1 MSVSSGGEAVGQPS
15 GTRSARSVQRVS
27 PASIVP
33 MALGL
38 ALVLP
43 SAFIAASGDVPGWE
57 QAVFRAINGLPEGMR
72 PVFDSMQ
79 LLGVLGL
86 PLIVALIAL
95 ILRKWR
101 LALALALLPPLK
113 LLVERQV
120 LKALVE
126 RGRPGQTEP
135 VVVLR
140 DVPEAGLS
148 FPSGH
153 TIIALGVATLLAPY
167 LRRPWQIVVF
177 AIAVLVC
184 IARVYLGAHNPLDTI
199 AGAGAGLFLGGLL
212 TLIVGVRR

>member
-1 MSVSSGGEAVGQPS
+1 MSDGLSRVSQGRVE
-15 GTRSARSVQRVS
+15 RVS
-27 PASIVP
+27 PASVVP

-38 ALVLP
+38 ALVVP
-43 SAFIAASGDVPGWE
+43 SAFIASTGEVPAWE
-57 QAVFRAINGLPEGMR
+57 QAVFRAINGLPEAIR

-86 PLIVALIAL
+86 PLLVAVVAAF
-95 ILRKWR
+95 LRKWR
-101 LALALALLPPLK
+101 LALALALLPALK

-184 IARVYLGAHNPLDTI
+184 VARIYLGAHNPLDTV

>member
-1 MSVSSGGEAVGQPS
+1 VSKGRIIE
-15 GTRSARSVQRVS
+15 RIS

-38 ALVLP
+38 ALVVP
-43 SAFIAASGDVPGWE
+43 SAAVASTSEVPTWE
-57 QAVFRAINGLPEGMR
+57 QDVFRAINGLPEAMR
-72 PVFDSMQ
+72 PLFDAMQ

-86 PLIVALIAL
+86 PLVVAVIAAL
-95 ILRKWR
+95 LRKWR
-101 LALALALLPPLK
+101 LALTLVLLPALK

-126 RGRPGQTEP
+126 RQRPGQTQP
-135 VVVLR
+135 VAVLR

-167 LRRPWQIVVF
+167 LRRPWQIVAF
-177 AIAVLVC
+177 AIALLVC
-184 IARVYLGAHNPLDTI
+184 VARVYLGAHNPLDTV

-212 TLIVGVRR
+212 ILIVGVRR

>member
-1 MSVSSGGEAVGQPS
+1 MSDGVSGV
-15 GTRSARSVQRVS
+15 TRDRRIERIS
-27 PASIVP
+27 PASVVP

-38 ALVLP
+38 ALVVP
-43 SAFIAASGDVPGWE
+43 SAVIASSGDVPAWE
-57 QAVFRAINGLPEGMR
+57 QAVFRAINGLPEAMR
-72 PVFDSMQ
+72 PVFDAMQ

-86 PLIVALIAL
+86 PLAVAVIAAL
-95 ILRKWR
+95 LRKWR
-101 LALALALLPPLK
+101 LALALALLPALK

-120 LKALVE
+120 LKAIVE
-126 RGRPGQTEP
+126 RERPGETQP
-135 VVVLR
+135 VAVLR

-167 LRRPWQIVVF
+167 LRRPWQIVAF

-184 IARVYLGAHNPLDTI
+184 IARVYLGAHNPLDTV

-212 TLIVGVRR
+212 NLTVGVRR

>member
-1 MSVSSGGEAVGQPS
+1 
-15 GTRSARSVQRVS
+15 
-27 PASIVP
+27 

-38 ALVLP
+38 ALVVP
-43 SAFIAASGDVPGWE
+43 SAVVASTSEVPAWE
-57 QAVFRAINGLPEGMR
+57 QDVFRVINGLPEAIR
-72 PVFDSMQ
+72 PLFDAMQ

-86 PLIVALIAL
+86 PLVVALIAAL
-95 ILRKWR
+95 MRKWR

-126 RGRPGQTEP
+126 RDRPGQTQP
-135 VVVLR
+135 VAVLR

-167 LRRPWQIVVF
+167 LRRPWQIVAF
-177 AIAVLVC
+177 SIAVLVC
-184 IARVYLGAHNPLDTI
+184 VARIYLGAHNPLDTV

>member
-1 MSVSSGGEAVGQPS
+1 VE
-15 GTRSARSVQRVS
+15 RIS

-38 ALVLP
+38 ALVVP
-43 SAFIAASGDVPGWE
+43 SAIVASNSEVPAWE
-57 QAVFRAINGLPEGMR
+57 QDVFRAVNGLPEAMR
-72 PVFDSMQ
+72 PLFDAMQ

-86 PLIVALIAL
+86 PLVVALIAAL
-95 ILRKWR
+95 LRKWR

-126 RGRPGQTEP
+126 RGRPGQTQP
-135 VVVLR
+135 VAVLR

-167 LRRPWQIVVF
+167 LRRSWQIVAF
-177 AIAVLVC
+177 SIAVLVC
-184 IARVYLGAHNPLDTI
+184 VARIYLGAHNPLDTV

>member
-1 MSVSSGGEAVGQPS
+1 MSDGLSEV
-15 GTRSARSVQRVS
+15 TRGRVERIS
-27 PASIVP
+27 PASVVP

-38 ALVLP
+38 ALVVP
-43 SAFIAASGDVPGWE
+43 SAFIASAGDVPEWE
-57 QAVFRAINGLPEGMR
+57 QAVFRAINGLPEALR

-86 PLIVALIAL
+86 PLLVALPAVL
-95 ILRKWR
+95 LRKWR
-101 LALALALLPPLK
+101 LALTLALLPPLK

-135 VVVLR
+135 VAVLR

-167 LRRPWQIVVF
+167 LRRPWQIVAF

-184 IARVYLGAHNPLDTI
+184 VARVYLGAHNPLDTV

-212 TLIVGVRR
+212 ILVVGVRR